1 MEARMTVYYEMKPR
15 HVGASERGLCGE
27 RDHIN
32 NKASDVRARAIVS
45 SERSASVYKK
55 LKV

>member
-1 MEARMTVYYEMKPR
+1 MTVYYEMKPR